1 VVNSAVQ
8 TRPRAVLRPVVLC
21 FSGHDP
27 SGGAGIQADI
37 EAIAATGCHA
47 APLITALT
55 DQDSVRLYSYQP
67 TDANRLREQADH
79 VIADLNPEVIKVGM
93 IGSEAVLKV
102 IVDIARQHPD
112 IPLILDPVLAAGGG
126 GALSGS
132 DFADLLV
139 QQLIPRCALITP
151 NSEELARLCP
161 APGGQFDQEVAV
173 AQLLATG
180 CRAVLVTGT
189 HLENAEVVNSLYRSD
204 QPVLARSWPR
214 LPGEYHGSGCTLTS
228 HIAGLVAQGKRLE
241 SAVLTAQ
248 QITWD
253 SLKNADPLGCGQ
265 LIPNRSGRSG
275 RLVRGGKHE

>member
-1 VVNSAVQ
+1 MVNS
-8 TRPRAVLRPVVLC
+8 TISSRLRPVVLC

-37 EAIAATGCHA
+37 EAIASTGCHA

-67 TDANRLREQADH
+67 TDADRLREQADH
-79 VIADLNPEVIKVGM
+79 VIADLNPAVIKVGM
-93 IGSEAVLKV
+93 IGSEAALAV

-132 DFADLLV
+132 DFAALLV

-161 APGGQFDQEVAV
+161 APGGRFDQKAAV
-173 AQLLATG
+173 ALLLATG
-180 CRAVLVTGT
+180 CQSVLVTGT
-189 HLENAEVVNSLYRSD
+189 HLENTEVVNSLYRLD
-204 QPVLARSWPR
+204 QPVLATSWRR
-214 LPGEYHGSGCTLTS
+214 LSGEYHGSGCTLTS
-228 HIAGLVAQGKRLE
+228 SIAGLIAQGESLE

-248 QITWD
+248 QATWD
-253 SLKNADPLGCGQ
+253 SLKNADPLGSGQ
-265 LIPNRSGRSG
+265 LMPNRLGRLG
-275 RLVRGGKHE
+275 RLVREDKHE